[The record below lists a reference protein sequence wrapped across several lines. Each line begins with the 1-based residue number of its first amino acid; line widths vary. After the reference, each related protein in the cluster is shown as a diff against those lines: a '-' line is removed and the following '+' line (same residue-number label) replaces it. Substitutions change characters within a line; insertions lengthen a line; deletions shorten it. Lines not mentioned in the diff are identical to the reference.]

1 MRMRSR
7 YSTPR
12 QPPPPDGWS
21 GPRPFIGRESLL
33 RELDR
38 ALEEAISGHGQF
50 VILHGP
56 DGSGR
61 AAIGHHFI
69 KRARRKSRRLRSAAG
84 DAADPDNPA
93 FRQLAARLTT
103 AGRAG
108 RALRRSLKDWIG
120 ALVPVIGDALEAL
133 IETIQTLRRTQDS
146 AHAPTGSGSTIDQ
159 VRLLLTFGGEDPRI
173 ILLENLEGSDAD
185 ELAGAFALVQRL
197 QHTHTLFIGTCLSAS
212 GQLPGRVRD
221 LLREAERLGVGRL
234 LQVPNFTPQ
243 EAADAAEL
251 AINLPLPTAWRAW
264 LDACAPRTP
273 ADLWELLGGL
283 ERQRLLTP
291 AGRRW
296 QLAPQPPPPAHAS
309 GRMTLADVSPDER
322 ALLAAAGAQGLEFR
336 VPRLVQQLGWD
347 ELRVQDQL
355 ASLSRRNIVRF
366 RETAEEDGELIDV
379 YTFDSP
385 ATAAAWTASGAT
397 PKS

>member
-1 MRMRSR
+1 MRFKP
-7 YSTPR
+7 STPTEPS
-12 QPPPPDGWS
+12 PPGEWS

-38 ALEEAISGHGQF
+38 ALDEAIGGHGQF
-50 VILHGP
+50 VLLHGP

-61 AAIGHHFI
+61 AAVGHLFI
-69 KRARRKSRRLRSAAG
+69 KRARRKSRRLRSAVG
-84 DAADPDNPA
+84 DAADPENPA

-120 ALVPVIGDALEAL
+120 ALVPVVGDALEAL

-197 QHTHTLFIGTCLSAS
+197 RNTHTLFIATCLSTA
-212 GQLPGRVRD
+212 GQLPERVRD
-221 LLREAERLGVGRL
+221 LLREAERLGAGRML
-234 LQVPNFTPQ
+234 EVPPFTPQ

-251 AINLPLPTAWRAW
+251 AINLPLPTVWRAW

-273 ADLWELLGGL
+273 ADLWELLGDL
-283 ERQRLLTP
+283 ERQRYLTH
-291 AGRRW
+291 AKRGW
-296 QLAPQPPPPAHAS
+296 LLAPEPPPVAHAS
-309 GRMTLADVSPDER
+309 ARRALADVSPDER
-322 ALLAAAGAQGLEFR
+322 ALLAAAGAHGLLFR
-336 VPRLVQQLGWD
+336 VPQLVQQLGWD
-347 ELRVQDQL
+347 ELRVQDRL
-355 ASLSRRNIVRF
+355 ASLSRRRIVSLM
-366 RETAEEDGELIDV
+366 ETVEEDGELLDV
-379 YTFDSP
+379 YSFDSP
-385 ATAAAWTASGAT
+385 ATAAAWAT
-397 PKS
+397 TVSPPGS